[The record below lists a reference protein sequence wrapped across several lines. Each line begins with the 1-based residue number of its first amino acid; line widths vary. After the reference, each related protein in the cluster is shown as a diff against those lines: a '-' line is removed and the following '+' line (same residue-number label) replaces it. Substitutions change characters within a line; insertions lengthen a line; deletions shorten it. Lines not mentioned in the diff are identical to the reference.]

1 MNTKVRSHDE
11 YLSFVC
17 TQIESQN
24 ISKYFIRDF
33 YFDTIIWTSL
43 IDLTQTAELL
53 KHRYSSDPRGRKP
66 RNPCDMLRSLLLM
79 HNQNITSVDK
89 WVFTLKSN
97 PLLAILSGFTPGNV
111 PGVGTFYDF
120 FNRLWLAPTPHFS
133 KNKKRKLKKPRTKGK
148 KNQKLAPKNPNIV
161 QKLVNR
167 ALKR

>member
-1 MNTKVRSHDE
+1 MNSNLRSHDE
-11 YLSFVC
+11 YLLFVS
-17 TQIESQN
+17 TEIESQN
-24 ISKYFIRDF
+24 INTKFIKDF
-33 YFDTIIWTSL
+33 YFDTVAWISL

-79 HNQNITSVDK
+79 HYQNITSVDK
-89 WVFTLKSN
+89 WVFILKTN
-97 PLLAILSGFTPGNV
+97 PLIATLSGFTPGNV

-120 FNRLWLAPTPHFS
+120 FNRLWLSSTPHFS